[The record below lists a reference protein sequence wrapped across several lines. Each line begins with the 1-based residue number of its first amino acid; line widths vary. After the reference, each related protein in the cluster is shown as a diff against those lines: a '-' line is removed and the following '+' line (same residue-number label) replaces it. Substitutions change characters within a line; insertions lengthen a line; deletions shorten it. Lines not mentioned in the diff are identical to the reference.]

1 MARERSKNREES
13 QSQSVQRQGAGQVS
27 RRETWPSY
35 TPFGMMRRFADEMD
49 RVFEDFGFPALGRSW
64 GSSWGS
70 SGMERFS
77 PQVDIFERDSKLV
90 VRADLPGMTKDD
102 VKVDVTED
110 AVVIEGERK
119 YEHEEDDK
127 GVYRSERSYGHFYRE
142 IPLPEGVKTENATA
156 NFKNGV
162 LEVTL
167 DASQTAKNRRRIE
180 IQGEER
186 GSKPGQG
193 GQTAA

>member
-13 QSQSVQRQGAGQVS
+13 RSQAVDRPGGGQLF
-27 RRETWPSY
+27 RREAWPSY

-49 RVFEDFGFPALGRSW
+49 RMFEGFGFPSMERFGKSFGSW
-64 GSSWGS
+64 
-70 SGMERFS
+70 GMERFS
-77 PQVDIFERDSKLV
+77 PQIDIFERDSKLI

-102 VKVDVTED
+102 INVEVTED

-119 YEHEEDDK
+119 YEHEQNVK
-127 GVYRSERSYGHFYRE
+127 GIYRSERSYGHFRRE

-162 LEVTL
+162 LEVTF
-167 DASQTAKNRRRIE
+167 DAAQAARNRKRLE

-186 GSKPGQG
+186 KPGS